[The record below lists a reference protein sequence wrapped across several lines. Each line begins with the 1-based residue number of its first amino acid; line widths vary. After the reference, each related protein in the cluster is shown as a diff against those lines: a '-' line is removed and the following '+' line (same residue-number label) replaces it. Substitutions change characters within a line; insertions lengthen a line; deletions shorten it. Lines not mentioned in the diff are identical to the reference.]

1 MAVELK
7 RTKDVQVNGIKMLVY
22 GQAGAGKTTLIK
34 TLPNPI
40 IISAEAGL
48 LSLQDADLPYIE
60 VNTMDDLKEA
70 YGWLTSEEGEEFQS
84 VAIDSI
90 SEIAEVVLNHEKTV
104 AKDPR
109 QAYGEMLNQTQELI
123 RAFRDLQGRHVLM
136 TAKLEKTNDEMGRV
150 LYSASMPGN
159 KLGQALPFFFD
170 EVFAMRIEKDS
181 EGDVQRSLQCVAD
194 GLWQAKD
201 RSGRL
206 DAYCEPDLGEI
217 IKKIGGENE

>member
-7 RTKDVQVNGIKMLVY
+7 RTSNVHTNGVKMLVY

-70 YGWLTSEEGEEFQS
+70 YVWLTSEEGEKFES

-109 QAYGEMLNQTQELI
+109 AAYGEMQNQMQELI
-123 RAFRDLQGRHVLM
+123 RVFRDLPGRHILM
-136 TAKLEKTNDEMGRV
+136 TAKLEKTSDEMGRM
-150 LYSASMPGN
+150 LYSPSMPGN
-159 KLGQALPFFFD
+159 KMGQMMPFYFD
-170 EVFAMRIEKDS
+170 ELLALRVEKDADG
-181 EGDVQRSLQCVAD
+181 ETQRTLQSSPD

-201 RSGRL
+201 RSGKL
-206 DAYCEPDLGEI
+206 DSYCEPDLGAV
-217 IKKIGGENE
+217 IKKIGGEK